1 MSDFLMTLL
10 NMSLAANWLI
20 VTVILLRLIIR
31 KAPRRIICLLWGLV
45 AIRLICPV
53 SIERSF
59 GVIPLEEVITAD
71 DISELQHKWNTI
83 AGVEPVQEYLGDIYH
98 DGAAVA
104 YGYGNSLIFWL
115 EVIWT
120 CGSCGLLLYAAIVS
134 LNVRRYLKEAVRY
147 QGNCYLCDHVRSPF
161 IFGFFRPHI
170 YLPTGLDESDMEYAL
185 AHEKAHLQRKDHIW
199 KVAAFFLLV
208 VYWFDPLSWAT
219 FILFCRDIELAC
231 DEKVIQNL
239 SMPEKKA
246 YANSL
251 LSCSVKKRLMI
262 VYPLTFGE
270 IGVKQRV
277 KFILNYKKPGFWAV
291 SFSSLACVMI
301 GICFLMTLP
310 QKSQT
315 TVMMPADASPMQIQ
329 KYKKENKSPN
339 SLLCSR

>member
-1 MSDFLMTLL
+1 MRVMRI
-10 NMSLAANWLI
+10 AALCGN
-20 VTVILLRLIIR
+20 R
-31 KAPRRIICLLWGLV
+31 
-45 AIRLICPV
+45 
-53 SIERSF
+53 
-59 GVIPLEEVITAD
+59 
-71 DISELQHKWNTI
+71 
-83 AGVEPVQEYLGDIYH
+83 EPECAKI
-98 DGAAVA
+98 
-104 YGYGNSLIFWL
+104 
-115 EVIWT
+115 
-120 CGSCGLLLYAAIVS
+120 
-134 LNVRRYLKEAVRY
+134 
-147 QGNCYLCDHVRSPF
+147 
-161 IFGFFRPHI
+161 
-170 YLPTGLDESDMEYAL
+170 
-185 AHEKAHLQRKDHIW
+185 HEKAHLQRKDHIW